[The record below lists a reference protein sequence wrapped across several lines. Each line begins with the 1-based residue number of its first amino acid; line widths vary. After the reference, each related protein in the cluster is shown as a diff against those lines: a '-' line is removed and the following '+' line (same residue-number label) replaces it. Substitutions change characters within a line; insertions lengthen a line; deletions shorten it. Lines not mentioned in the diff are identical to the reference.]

1 MDASASRKVAML
13 VLLERSWIDLE
24 KADAVSRG
32 KIQALYVAS

>member
-13 VLLERSWIDLE
+13 VLERSWIDLE